1 MRKIAAIALALMTS
15 AAVAGAQKVMMPTQ
29 TSNPAV
35 RIGPPQD
42 DFSKARRIDRD
53 EAIKLVKEGKAV
65 FVDVRPK
72 ESYDWGHIKGALSIP
87 EAELMN
93 RLKEVPPGRMII
105 TYCA

>member
-1 MRKIAAIALALMTS
+1 MRKVAAIALALMTS

-29 TSNPAV
+29 TSNPMV
-35 RIGPPQD
+35 RIGPPAD
-42 DFSKARRIDRD
+42 DFSKAKRIDRD

-72 ESYDWGHIKGALSIP
+72 ESYEWGHIKGAMSIP
-87 EAELMN
+87 EGELMT
-93 RLKEVPPGRMII
+93 RLKEIPPGRMII